1 MPVYPSCFA
10 ADSLFVS
17 RCYYSSFLFQTLPSV
32 SALAFAQICKR
43 DQNGRPIASYLNVCP
58 DKISQVSQLKLR
70 DVSMK

>member
-10 ADSLFVS
+10 ADSLLADVIILL
-17 RCYYSSFLFQTLPSV
+17 FLFQTLPSV